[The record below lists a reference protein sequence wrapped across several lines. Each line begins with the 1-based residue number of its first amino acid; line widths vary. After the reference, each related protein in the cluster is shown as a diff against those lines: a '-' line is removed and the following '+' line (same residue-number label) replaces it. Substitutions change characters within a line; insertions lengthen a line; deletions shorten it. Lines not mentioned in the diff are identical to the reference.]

1 MNNNELLLN
10 EIGQKLNIKRGVSE
24 EKELWR
30 QRIIYSAIG
39 IMALVSLWDME
50 DEEPIS
56 ITHFKHR
63 IKRQIY
69 AYQELYP
76 EIMQRFMISA
86 EELSQEMYDIYSSTD
101 RKSVV

>member
-39 IMALVSLWDME
+39 IMAVSYT
-50 DEEPIS
+50 I
-56 ITHFKHR
+56 
-63 IKRQIY
+63 
-69 AYQELYP
+69 
-76 EIMQRFMISA
+76 
-86 EELSQEMYDIYSSTD
+86 
-101 RKSVV
+101 